1 MADQRGGGT
10 IRGGLAGA
18 GPPLP
23 ALPPVAGRNAR
34 LIGIVFFETVERS
47 GIEAE
52 ALHQGAGR
60 KSAFKK
66 FIRRE
71 EGESLILGQGWQA
84 GESQMQLREKLFA
97 AAPEVQGFSHDIEDL
112 RGYDAPKGRREQS
125 QNTRLL
131 AATRSR
137 EQGAGAKHETFVR
150 HFQIRAKPVRATPL
164 GKSRFQIVK
173 INHQTLRETES

>member
-1 MADQRGGGT
+1 MS
-10 IRGGLAGA
+10 GGLARA
-18 GPPLP
+18 LPPLP
-23 ALPPVAGRNAR
+23 AFSPISSRNAQ

-52 ALHQGAGR
+52 ALHQCAGR
-60 KSAFKK
+60 KTAFKK

-71 EGESLILGQGWQA
+71 EGESLILSQGRQA

-112 RGYDAPKGRREQS
+112 RGYDAPKGRREQG

-131 AATRSR
+131 TAQRAPC
-137 EQGAGAKHETFVR
+137 EQGAGAE
-150 HFQIRAKPVRATPL
+150 Q
-164 GKSRFQIVK
+164 
-173 INHQTLRETES
+173 ESFAGYF